1 MHLTLCGCKQNQK
14 KNTILSDV
22 IKFWESCKLLQ
33 KQLDDSLCIL
43 IWIFDY
49 SFALNNYYADITS
62 HYSDFFLWHS
72 RQSKEKS
79 KPVKILKKLTF
90 IYQSRLISITP
101 TLTLIILDIT
111 KPHSLIIYYLA
122 TQPTDWLT
130 CVWR

>member
-1 MHLTLCGCKQNQK
+1 MYLTLCGCKQNQK
-14 KNTILSDV
+14 KKTPSCLMLSSFERLLITALHSTIIML
-22 IKFWESCKLLQ
+22 
-33 KQLDDSLCIL
+33 
-43 IWIFDY
+43 
-49 SFALNNYYADITS
+49 ITS

-111 KPHSLIIYYLA
+111 KPHSLMIYYLA
-122 TQPTDWLT
+122 TQPTD
-130 CVWR
+130 